1 MKKKKITSKIT
12 LSQILKYPGAKEVLA
27 KHKLPCLW
35 CPLAKFEMENLTLGK
50 ICKMYNINLEKLLKE
65 LNQKLENEKK
75 IS

>member
-12 LSQILKYPGAKEVLA
+12 LSQILKYPGAGKILA
-27 KHKLPCLW
+27 KYKLPCLW

-65 LNQKLENEKK
+65 LNQKLENGGKTP
-75 IS
+75 